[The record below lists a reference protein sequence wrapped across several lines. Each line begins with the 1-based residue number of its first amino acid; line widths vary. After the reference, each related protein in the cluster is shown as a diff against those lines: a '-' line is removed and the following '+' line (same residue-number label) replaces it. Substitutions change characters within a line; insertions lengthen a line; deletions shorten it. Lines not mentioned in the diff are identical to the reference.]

1 MNDFDIKLE
10 VRFHDKGKDRNTE
23 KWQQAG
29 AGSVAESLYAL
40 LTSQTFRPVFI
51 TIVTHYGEL
60 DYRLKPSVPV
70 TQPAQTAKNEN
81 PVTNRVDVEEIVAEV
96 VSDRIDEV
104 MTDVQSDLNEQLSDF
119 ESRIRDLEDWRKS

>member
-10 VRFHDKGKDRNTE
+10 VRFHDEGKDRNTE
-23 KWQQAG
+23 KWQPAG

-60 DYRLKPSVPV
+60 DYRLKPSVSAPY
-70 TQPAQTAKNEN
+70 TIAKNEN
-81 PVTNRVDVEEIVAEV
+81 HVTNRADVEEIVAEV
-96 VSDRIDEV
+96 VSDQIDEV
-104 MTDVQSDLNEQLSDF
+104 MTEVQNDLDEQLSEL